1 MRLDKYLAEAG
12 IGSRS
17 QVKNI
22 LKKGQI
28 AVNGQ
33 ITKRPEE
40 KVDPEKDQIFFQGEK
55 IFYQENLY
63 YLLNKPSG
71 VITATED
78 KKEKTVLD
86 LFPPHLQKKLFPV
99 GRLDKDTVGLL
110 LLTDDGELA
119 HRLLSPKK
127 QVAKVY
133 EALVDGRM
141 DETDQLA
148 FQKGLDIGDEKP
160 ALPAVLKILKKG
172 ERSLVEITVT
182 EGRFHQ
188 VKRMCRAVGKPVL
201 ALKRISMGTLR
212 LDEALSEGAYRPLT
226 EEEIRRIK
234 EC

>member
-1 MRLDKYLAEAG
+1 M
-12 IGSRS
+12 
-17 QVKNI
+17 
-22 LKKGQI
+22 
-28 AVNGQ
+28 
-33 ITKRPEE
+33 
-40 KVDPEKDQIFFQGEK
+40 DPEKDQIFFRERRSS
-55 IFYQENLY
+55 YHENLY

-119 HRLLSPKK
+119 HCLLSPKK

-160 ALPAVLKILKKG
+160 
-172 ERSLVEITVT
+172 
-182 EGRFHQ
+182 RFQ
-188 VKRMCRAVGKPVL
+188 PY
-201 ALKRISMGTLR
+201 LR
-212 LDEALSEGAYRPLT
+212 F
-226 EEEIRRIK
+226 
-234 EC
+234 

>member
-1 MRLDKYLAEAG
+1 M
-12 IGSRS
+12 
-17 QVKNI
+17 
-22 LKKGQI
+22 
-28 AVNGQ
+28 
-33 ITKRPEE
+33 
-40 KVDPEKDQIFFQGEK
+40 
-55 IFYQENLY
+55 
-63 YLLNKPSG
+63 
-71 VITATED
+71 ITATED

>member
-1 MRLDKYLAEAG
+1 M
-12 IGSRS
+12 
-17 QVKNI
+17 
-22 LKKGQI
+22 
-28 AVNGQ
+28 
-33 ITKRPEE
+33 
-40 KVDPEKDQIFFQGEK
+40 
-55 IFYQENLY
+55 
-63 YLLNKPSG
+63 
-71 VITATED
+71 ITATED

-172 ERSLVEITVT
+172 ERSLGGNHRDRGAVSPGEAHVPGSGKACTCVKKD
-182 EGRFHQ
+182 FHGNAAS
-188 VKRMCRAVGKPVL
+188 R
-201 ALKRISMGTLR
+201 
-212 LDEALSEGAYRPLT
+212 
-226 EEEIRRIK
+226 
-234 EC
+234 

>member
-40 KVDPEKDQIFFQGEK
+40 KVDPEKDQIFFQGEE
-55 IFYQENLY
+55 IFYHENLY

-119 HRLLSPKK
+119 RCLLSPKK

-212 LDEALSEGAYRPLT
+212 LDEALAEGDYRPLT

>member
-1 MRLDKYLAEAG
+1 MCIRD
-12 IGSRS
+12 S
-17 QVKNI
+17 
-22 LKKGQI
+22 
-28 AVNGQ
+28 
-33 ITKRPEE
+33 
-40 KVDPEKDQIFFQGEK
+40 
-55 IFYQENLY
+55 
-63 YLLNKPSG
+63 
-71 VITATED
+71 
-78 KKEKTVLD
+78 
-86 LFPPHLQKKLFPV
+86 
-99 GRLDKDTVGLL
+99 

-188 VKRMCRAVGKPVL
+188 VKRMCRAVGKMCI
-201 ALKRISMGTLR
+201 RDR
-212 LDEALSEGAYRPLT
+212 SET
-226 EEEIRRIK
+226 VEEESPAEYEDSEDDYDFEEK
-234 EC
+234 

>member
-33 ITKRPEE
+33 IAKRPEE
-40 KVDPEKDQIFFQGEK
+40 KVNPEKDQIFFQGEE
-55 IFYQENLY
+55 IFYQKNLY

-86 LFPPHLQKKLFPV
+86 LFPPQLQKKLFPV

-119 HRLLSPKK
+119 HRLLSPRK

-133 EALVDGRM
+133 EALVDGKM
-141 DETDQLA
+141 DETDQQA
-148 FQKGLDIGDEKP
+148 FQAGLDIGDEKP
-160 ALPAVLKILKKG
+160 ALPAKLKILKTG

-212 LDEALSEGAYRPLT
+212 LDEALAEGAYRPLT